1 MPEEHEPTTE
11 KPVYETP
18 VVVELNEIQRGE
30 GGGPAVCTNGSG
42 NAFDCVAGA
51 GVL

>member
-1 MPEEHEPTTE
+1 MPEILDPIVE

-30 GGGPAVCTNGSG
+30 GGSPATCANGSG

-51 GVL
+51 GVV